1 MAGSTI
7 VAVKQALVTDFTA
20 LSGMSNVSVS
30 YAHPGERGGKEI
42 VYCGNVRSGEHDPV
56 ALRAGRRLRE
66 ENYDLDIHVV
76 VSGTKLTEDGSETR
90 ALELGKLVEEHIAD
104 NPKLGVTNVSFAV
117 ISAIE
122 LETLSTSNGPL
133 TQLILTVS
141 VKARLL

>member
-7 VAVKQALVTDFTA
+7 VAVKQSLVTDLKA
-20 LSGMSNVSVS
+20 IGGMADVSIS

-66 ENYDLDIHVV
+66 ENYDLDVHVI

-90 ALELGKLVEEHIAD
+90 ALVLGKLIEEHVAD
-104 NPKLGVTNVSFAV
+104 NPKLNTVNVAFAV
-117 ISAIE
+117 VSAIE

-133 TQLILTVS
+133 TQLTLTVS